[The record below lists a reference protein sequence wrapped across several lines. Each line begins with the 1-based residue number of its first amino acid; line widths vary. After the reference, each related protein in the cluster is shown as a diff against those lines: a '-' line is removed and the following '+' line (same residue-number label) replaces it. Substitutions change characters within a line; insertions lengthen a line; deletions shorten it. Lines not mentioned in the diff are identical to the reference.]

1 MKSKWDQRPKS
12 AACLAALCLFSVIL
26 CFLFVTLGFPYPA
39 QAAPG
44 DLDTIGF
51 GTGGGGGGIVTT
63 PIGTS
68 DDEVSA
74 VAIQTDGK
82 LVAAG
87 VSDNGTQYVLALARY
102 NTDGSLDMTVIATA
116 KVFTAIGTL

>member
-1 MKSKWDQRPKS
+1 MKSRWVQRPKS

-26 CFLFVTLGFPYPA
+26 FFLFVTLGFPYPA

-63 PIGTS
+63 PIGAS

-74 VAIQTDGK
+74 VAIQTEGK

-87 VSDNGTQYVLALARY
+87 YSYNGAQYVFALARY
-102 NTDGSLDMTVIATA
+102 NTDGSLDTTFNVTG
-116 KVFTAIGTL
+116 KVTT